1 MPKFARFFSC
11 VPNKKSTISI
21 YICLELRNK
30 QQEQTPKKCK
40 NHKKISFPCL
50 FILNPFQQLFVSA
63 LKRLIINEIRLVIAI
78 RNSYIMAWTRFIIM
92 YFNLTSL
99 QLK

>member
-30 QQEQTPKKCK
+30 QQEQTPKKVQK
-40 NHKKISFPCL
+40 SQENLFLLLVYIKSISTTFCL
-50 FILNPFQQLFVSA
+50 SL
-63 LKRLIINEIRLVIAI
+63 E
-78 RNSYIMAWTRFIIM
+78 
-92 YFNLTSL
+92 TSHY
-99 QLK
+99 